1 MTDARYIISERKYS
15 ILSEVQEWPHSG
27 KYEFLLQ
34 YPELEG
40 YNRWKQTNFPLSE
53 AYYQGKQEVEGY
65 ENVSITWTTRQ
76 WAGLQNSTGCS
87 LLEGSIS
94 VTNWYYAIGT
104 KKDCAG
110 YGVNSMPGPKDPP
123 VHFVYLW
130 MRIPGISLNNLCT
143 FAHRF
148 SFHYSLLVIVSFFGT

>member
-94 VTNWYYAIGT
+94 VTNWYYAIG
-104 KKDCAG
+104 KYG
-110 YGVNSMPGPKDPP
+110 YQYHNLME
-123 VHFVYLW
+123 
-130 MRIPGISLNNLCT
+130 ISKLYHLSQDE
-143 FAHRF
+143 FLIQF
-148 SFHYSLLVIVSFFGT
+148 ILLIKTLL